1 MGDIAFIILA
11 VSYLVNL
18 MIISKLNYE
27 LEQRDNV
34 IAKANELAI
43 RILKGGK

>member
-18 MIISKLNYE
+18 TIISELNYK
-27 LEQRDNV
+27 LKQRDNV
-34 IAKANELAI
+34 IAEANELVI